1 MVESKAGKT
10 VRNKKSHCCFE
21 KQQKL
26 HKLCNHINYA
36 KITNM
41 NLCEIRKDFLN
52 SASFLKIQGKEFVYQ

>member
-10 VRNKKSHCCFE
+10 VRNKKSHYCFE
-21 KQQKL
+21 
-26 HKLCNHINYA
+26 HYA